1 MVLELTSKILSSVE
15 VLGTKVIDEVLDHQ
29 LIQEIS
35 HWKFQCQWEIDMT
48 HMMPRGLSILLN
60 QGDQVEL
67 LINWENELKM
77 NATEENKEKK
87 IEKTDMMMKNAKEEE
102 ETGTKM
108 LITMIMITNQ
118 INL

>member
-1 MVLELTSKILSSVE
+1 
-15 VLGTKVIDEVLDHQ
+15 
-29 LIQEIS
+29 
-35 HWKFQCQWEIDMT
+35 
-48 HMMPRGLSILLN
+48 
-60 QGDQVEL
+60 
-67 LINWENELKM
+67 M

-108 LITMIMITNQ
+108 LIKMIMITNQ